1 MVLLAKGPEY
11 MQYPKVK
18 KPHLECAHTTQSRM
32 LADLTESIGRSYIL
46 WKTQEPSNEETE
58 NFDDLH
64 QHFQTAHIERLLA
77 AEMVKCP
84 SCASKRKPPST
95 GGKEA
100 SDGSEE
106 CPESSSTDKE
116 QDDEHLESPL
126 MDGSQSPGL
135 PEIYPNLFII
145 ALLIV
150 VWLIYIYIQNCQLHK
165 LTGMMPLTRI

>member
-1 MVLLAKGPEY
+1 MMVLLAKGPEY

-46 WKTQEPSNEETE
+46 WKTVFATGHTFIQEPSNEETE

-84 SCASKRKPPST
+84 SGPHLNQSAKSCHKIKY
-95 GGKEA
+95 GG
-100 SDGSEE
+100 S
-106 CPESSSTDKE
+106 
-116 QDDEHLESPL
+116 
-126 MDGSQSPGL
+126 L
-135 PEIYPNLFII
+135 P
-145 ALLIV
+145 AV
-150 VWLIYIYIQNCQLHK
+150 
-165 LTGMMPLTRI
+165 